1 MNDNDNNNKYQIN
14 NITSFLEICENI
26 FNNWI
31 IKYKFTF
38 MDILLNEWYNINKTL
53 ITDKINDLE
62 NINSIYIYNCHKY
75 IIYIIFNIFDK
86 YKTKIILNVFN
97 IYNIDK
103 MKNKLIMLR
112 KFIFNDLKMKINT
125 NEINSKNDLL
135 SIKALFFNFL
145 INNSM
150 KSLQKEN
157 LIEKKYINTIVNKN
171 KEIYLKI
178 NLFASFL
185 NWKLNN
191 DKFNNIESDISFY
204 LYNIKYFQCKAI
216 ISIYKNKLKHIFIL
230 FINKILSKNKI
241 ILIKKKKTKNEI
253 LLLSLTYQLDRT
265 NNSSKF
271 NFFEKIISFYYL
283 RTKMIF
289 LFYIISFIFN
299 NIINKY
305 KNLFINNFKLFI
317 NKIDNNRNLAQKII
331 SNFIWF
337 KNQKITSFSF
347 NVLKKI
353 QHFKTVTNISNK
365 KAININI
372 LYNEKNFK
380 ILIKLLTIYNIH
392 RNFEYWKNK
401 QNFSI
406 YFNKWKLKAKLC
418 EFKENNQINNLF
430 KKKFESY
437 NNKNIILKNK
447 LQVIIKKNRKMKKND
462 NIKENINNKKN
473 KNKNKKLVLSKDI
486 ANIIKNKDENINKTD
501 NLKLAYLYDLEEL
514 KNKNESIIFNLQSDI
529 NNLVKEIESLSV
541 DI

>member
-38 MDILLNEWYNINKTL
+38 MDTLLNEWYNINKTL

-103 MKNKLIMLR
+103 MKNELITLR

-125 NEINSKNDLL
+125 NEINLKNDLL

-150 KSLQKEN
+150 KSLQKDN

-191 DKFNNIESDISFY
+191 DKYNNIESDISFY

-253 LLLSLTYQLDRT
+253 LLLSLTYQFDRT
-265 NNSSKF
+265 NNNSKL

-317 NKIDNNRNLAQKII
+317 NKIENNRNLARKII

-380 ILIKLLTIYNIH
+380 ILIKLLNIYNIH
-392 RNFEYWKNK
+392 RNFGYWKNT

-447 LQVIIKKNRKMKKND
+447 LQLIIQKNRKKKINN
-462 NIKENINNKKN
+462 NIKGNINNK

-486 ANIIKNKDENINKTD
+486 ENIIKNKDENINKTD

>member
-103 MKNKLIMLR
+103 MKNELITLR
-112 KFIFNDLKMKINT
+112 KFIFNDLKMKINN

-150 KSLQKEN
+150 KSLQKDN
-157 LIEKKYINTIVNKN
+157 LIEKKHINTIENKN

-253 LLLSLTYQLDRT
+253 LLLSLTYQFDRT
-265 NNSSKF
+265 NNSKKL

-317 NKIDNNRNLAQKII
+317 NKIENNRNLARKII
-331 SNFIWF
+331 SNFILF
-337 KNQKITSFSF
+337 KNQKITSFTF

-380 ILIKLLTIYNIH
+380 ILIKLLNIYNIH

-447 LQVIIKKNRKMKKND
+447 LQIIIQKNRKKKINN

-486 ANIIKNKDENINKTD
+486 ENIIKNKDENINKTD
-501 NLKLAYLYDLEEL
+501 NLKLTYLCDLEDL

>member
-38 MDILLNEWYNINKTL
+38 MDILLYEWYNINKTL

-125 NEINSKNDLL
+125 NEINAKNELL

-157 LIEKKYINTIVNKN
+157 LIEKKYINTIENKN
-171 KEIYLKI
+171 KKIYLKI

-253 LLLSLTYQLDRT
+253 LLLSLTYQFDRT
-265 NNSSKF
+265 NNSSKL

-317 NKIDNNRNLAQKII
+317 NKIENNRNLARKII

-337 KNQKITSFSF
+337 KNQKIASFSF

-447 LQVIIKKNRKMKKND
+447 LQIIIQKNRKKKINN
-462 NIKENINNKKN
+462 NIKENINKK

>member
-38 MDILLNEWYNINKTL
+38 MDTLLNEWYNINKTL

-103 MKNKLIMLR
+103 MKNKLIMFR

-150 KSLQKEN
+150 KSLQKDN

-253 LLLSLTYQLDRT
+253 LLLSLTYQFDRT
-265 NNSSKF
+265 NNSKKL

-305 KNLFINNFKLFI
+305 KNLFIKNFKLFI
-317 NKIDNNRNLAQKII
+317 NKIENNRNLAHKII

-337 KNQKITSFSF
+337 KNQKITSFPF

-353 QHFKTVTNISNK
+353 QHFKTVANISNK
-365 KAININI
+365 KEININL

-380 ILIKLLTIYNIH
+380 ILIKLLNIYNIH

-401 QNFSI
+401 QNFPI
-406 YFNKWKLKAKLC
+406 YFNKWKLKAKLS

-447 LQVIIKKNRKMKKND
+447 LQIIIQKNRKKKINN
-462 NIKENINNKKN
+462 NIKENINNK

-486 ANIIKNKDENINKTD
+486 ANIIKNKNENINKSD
-501 NLKLAYLYDLEEL
+501 NLKLAYLCDLEEL

-529 NNLVKEIESLSV
+529 NNLVKEIESLSL

>member
-103 MKNKLIMLR
+103 MKNELITLR
-112 KFIFNDLKMKINT
+112 KFIFNDLKMKINN

-135 SIKALFFNFL
+135 SIKALFSNFL
-145 INNSM
+145 ITENM
-150 KSLQKEN
+150 KSLQKDN
-157 LIEKKYINTIVNKN
+157 LIEKKYINTIENKN

-204 LYNIKYFQCKAI
+204 LSNIKYFQCKAI

-253 LLLSLTYQLDRT
+253 FLLSLTYQFDRT
-265 NNSSKF
+265 NNNSKL

-317 NKIDNNRNLAQKII
+317 NKIENNRNLARKII

-447 LQVIIKKNRKMKKND
+447 LQIIIQKNRKKKINN

-501 NLKLAYLYDLEEL
+501 NLKLTYLSDLEDL

>member
-112 KFIFNDLKMKINT
+112 KFIYNDLKMKINT

-145 INNSM
+145 INKSM
-150 KSLQKEN
+150 KSLQKDN

-253 LLLSLTYQLDRT
+253 LLLSLTYQFDRT
-265 NNSSKF
+265 NNSSKL

-317 NKIDNNRNLAQKII
+317 NKIENNRNLARKII

-353 QHFKTVTNISNK
+353 QHFKTVANISNK

-447 LQVIIKKNRKMKKND
+447 LQIIIQKNRKKKINN
-462 NIKENINNKKN
+462 NIKENINNK

-529 NNLVKEIESLSV
+529 NNLVKEIESLSL

>member
-103 MKNKLIMLR
+103 MKNELITLR
-112 KFIFNDLKMKINT
+112 KFIFNDLKMKINN

-157 LIEKKYINTIVNKN
+157 LIEKKYINTIENKN
-171 KEIYLKI
+171 KEIYLQI

-253 LLLSLTYQLDRT
+253 LLLSLTYQFDRT
-265 NNSSKF
+265 NNSKKL

-283 RTKMIF
+283 RTKTIF

-317 NKIDNNRNLAQKII
+317 NKIENNRNLARKII
-331 SNFIWF
+331 SNFILF
-337 KNQKITSFSF
+337 KNQKITSFTF

-447 LQVIIKKNRKMKKND
+447 LQIIIQKNRKKKINN
-462 NIKENINNKKN
+462 NIKGNINNK

-486 ANIIKNKDENINKTD
+486 ENIIKNKDENINKTD
-501 NLKLAYLYDLEEL
+501 NLKLSYLYDLEEL

>member
-103 MKNKLIMLR
+103 MKNELITLR
-112 KFIFNDLKMKINT
+112 KFIFNDLKMKINN

-145 INNSM
+145 ITKNM
-150 KSLQKEN
+150 KSLQKDN

-253 LLLSLTYQLDRT
+253 LLLSLTYQFDRT
-265 NNSSKF
+265 NNSSKL

-283 RTKMIF
+283 RTKTIF

-317 NKIDNNRNLAQKII
+317 NKIENNRNLARKII
-331 SNFIWF
+331 SNFILF
-337 KNQKITSFSF
+337 KNQKITSFTF

-447 LQVIIKKNRKMKKND
+447 LQIIIQKNRKKKINN
-462 NIKENINNKKN
+462 NIKENINNK

-486 ANIIKNKDENINKTD
+486 ANIIKNKNENINKSD
-501 NLKLAYLYDLEEL
+501 NLKLAYLCDLEEL

>member
-97 IYNIDK
+97 IYNINK

-185 NWKLNN
+185 NWKFNN

-253 LLLSLTYQLDRT
+253 LLLSLTYQFDRT
-265 NNSSKF
+265 NNSSKL
-271 NFFEKIISFYYL
+271 NFFEKIISFYYS

-317 NKIDNNRNLAQKII
+317 NKIENNRNLARKII

-447 LQVIIKKNRKMKKND
+447 LQIIIQKNRKKKINN

-473 KNKNKKLVLSKDI
+473 KNKKLVLSKDI
-486 ANIIKNKDENINKTD
+486 TNIIKNKDENINKTD
-501 NLKLAYLYDLEEL
+501 NLKLSYLYDLEEL

>member
-97 IYNIDK
+97 IYNINK

-112 KFIFNDLKMKINT
+112 KFIFNDLKMKINN

-157 LIEKKYINTIVNKN
+157 LIEKKYINTIENKN

-253 LLLSLTYQLDRT
+253 LLLSLTYQFDRT
-265 NNSSKF
+265 NNSSKL

-317 NKIDNNRNLAQKII
+317 NKIENNRNLARKII
-331 SNFIWF
+331 SNFFLF
-337 KNQKITSFSF
+337 KNQKITSFTF

-353 QHFKTVTNISNK
+353 QHFKKVTNISNK

-447 LQVIIKKNRKMKKND
+447 LQIIIQKNRKKKINN

-473 KNKNKKLVLSKDI
+473 KNKKLVLSKDI
-486 ANIIKNKDENINKTD
+486 VNIIKNKDENINKTD
-501 NLKLAYLYDLEEL
+501 NLKLVYLCDLEDL

>member
-103 MKNKLIMLR
+103 MKNELITLR
-112 KFIFNDLKMKINT
+112 KFIFNDLKMKINN

-253 LLLSLTYQLDRT
+253 LLLSLTYQFDRT
-265 NNSSKF
+265 NNSSKLS
-271 NFFEKIISFYYL
+271 FFEKIISFYYL

-317 NKIDNNRNLAQKII
+317 NKIENNRNLARKII

-380 ILIKLLTIYNIH
+380 ILIKLLNIYNIH
-392 RNFEYWKNK
+392 RNFEYWKNT

-447 LQVIIKKNRKMKKND
+447 LQIIIQKNRKKKINN
-462 NIKENINNKKN
+462 NIKENIKYK

-486 ANIIKNKDENINKTD
+486 ANIIKNKDENINKAD
-501 NLKLAYLYDLEEL
+501 NLKLVYLYDLEEL

>member
-125 NEINSKNDLL
+125 NEINIKNDLL

-150 KSLQKEN
+150 KSLQKDN

-253 LLLSLTYQLDRT
+253 LLLSLTYQFDRT
-265 NNSSKF
+265 NNSKKL

-283 RTKMIF
+283 RTKTIF

-317 NKIDNNRNLAQKII
+317 NKIENNRNLARKII
-331 SNFIWF
+331 SNFILF

-392 RNFEYWKNK
+392 HNFEYWKNK

-447 LQVIIKKNRKMKKND
+447 LQIIIQKNRKKKINN
-462 NIKENINNKKN
+462 NIKENINNK

>member
-97 IYNIDK
+97 IYNINK

-125 NEINSKNDLL
+125 NEINIKNDLL

-253 LLLSLTYQLDRT
+253 LLLSLTYQFDRT
-265 NNSSKF
+265 NNSSKL

-317 NKIDNNRNLAQKII
+317 NKIENNRNLAQKII

-447 LQVIIKKNRKMKKND
+447 LQIIIQKNRKKKINN
-462 NIKENINNKKN
+462 NIKENINNK

-501 NLKLAYLYDLEEL
+501 NLKLAYLYDLEDL

>member
-145 INNSM
+145 ITKNM
-150 KSLQKEN
+150 KSLQKDN

-253 LLLSLTYQLDRT
+253 LLLSLTYQFDRT
-265 NNSSKF
+265 NNSSKLS
-271 NFFEKIISFYYL
+271 FFEKIISFYYL
-283 RTKMIF
+283 RTKTIF

-317 NKIDNNRNLAQKII
+317 NKIENNRNLARKII

-353 QHFKTVTNISNK
+353 QHFKTVANISNK
-365 KAININI
+365 KAININL

-380 ILIKLLTIYNIH
+380 ILIKLLNIYNIH
-392 RNFEYWKNK
+392 RNFEYWKNT

-447 LQVIIKKNRKMKKND
+447 LQIIIQKNRKKKINN

-473 KNKNKKLVLSKDI
+473 KNKKLVLSKDI
-486 ANIIKNKDENINKTD
+486 ENIIKNKDENINKTD

-529 NNLVKEIESLSV
+529 NNLVKEIESLSL

>member
-1 MNDNDNNNKYQIN
+1 
-14 NITSFLEICENI
+14 
-26 FNNWI
+26 
-31 IKYKFTF
+31 
-38 MDILLNEWYNINKTL
+38 
-53 ITDKINDLE
+53 
-62 NINSIYIYNCHKY
+62 
-75 IIYIIFNIFDK
+75 
-86 YKTKIILNVFN
+86 
-97 IYNIDK
+97 

-112 KFIFNDLKMKINT
+112 KFIFNDLRMKINN

-253 LLLSLTYQLDRT
+253 LLLSLTYQFDRT
-265 NNSSKF
+265 NNSKKL

-283 RTKMIF
+283 RTKTIF

-317 NKIDNNRNLAQKII
+317 NKIENNRNLARKII
-331 SNFIWF
+331 SNFILF
-337 KNQKITSFSF
+337 KNQKITSFTF

-447 LQVIIKKNRKMKKND
+447 LQIIIQKNRKKKINN
-462 NIKENINNKKN
+462 NIKENINNK

-529 NNLVKEIESLSV
+529 NNLVTEIESLSV

>member
-1 MNDNDNNNKYQIN
+1 
-14 NITSFLEICENI
+14 
-26 FNNWI
+26 
-31 IKYKFTF
+31 
-38 MDILLNEWYNINKTL
+38 
-53 ITDKINDLE
+53 
-62 NINSIYIYNCHKY
+62 
-75 IIYIIFNIFDK
+75 
-86 YKTKIILNVFN
+86 
-97 IYNIDK
+97 
-103 MKNKLIMLR
+103 
-112 KFIFNDLKMKINT
+112 
-125 NEINSKNDLL
+125 
-135 SIKALFFNFL
+135 
-145 INNSM
+145 M

-216 ISIYKNKLKHIFIL
+216 ISIYKNNLKHIFIL
-230 FINKILSKNKI
+230 FINKILNKNKI

-253 LLLSLTYQLDRT
+253 LLLSLTYQFDRT
-265 NNSSKF
+265 NNSSKLK
-271 NFFEKIISFYYL
+271 FFEKIISFYYL
-283 RTKMIF
+283 RAKMIF

-317 NKIDNNRNLAQKII
+317 NKIENNRNLARKII

-365 KAININI
+365 RAININI

-392 RNFEYWKNK
+392 QNFEYWKNK

-447 LQVIIKKNRKMKKND
+447 LQIIIQKNRKKKINN
-462 NIKENINNKKN
+462 NIKGNINNK

-486 ANIIKNKDENINKTD
+486 ANIIKNKNENINKSD
-501 NLKLAYLYDLEEL
+501 NLKLAYLCDLEEL

>member
-103 MKNKLIMLR
+103 MKNKLIILR

-178 NLFASFL
+178 YLFASFL

-253 LLLSLTYQLDRT
+253 LLLSLTYQFDRT
-265 NNSSKF
+265 NNSSKL

-317 NKIDNNRNLAQKII
+317 NKIENNRNLARKII

-337 KNQKITSFSF
+337 KNKKITSFSF

-447 LQVIIKKNRKMKKND
+447 LQIIIQKNRKKKINN
-462 NIKENINNKKN
+462 NIKENINNK

-501 NLKLAYLYDLEEL
+501 NLKLTYLSDLEDL

>member
-145 INNSM
+145 INKNM

-253 LLLSLTYQLDRT
+253 FLLSLTYQFDRT
-265 NNSSKF
+265 NNNSKL

-317 NKIDNNRNLAQKII
+317 NKIENNRNLARKII

-353 QHFKTVTNISNK
+353 QHFKTVANISNK
-365 KAININI
+365 KEININL

-380 ILIKLLTIYNIH
+380 ILIKLLNIYNIH
-392 RNFEYWKNK
+392 RNFK
-401 QNFSI
+401 
-406 YFNKWKLKAKLC
+406 
-418 EFKENNQINNLF
+418 
-430 KKKFESY
+430 
-437 NNKNIILKNK
+437 
-447 LQVIIKKNRKMKKND
+447 
-462 NIKENINNKKN
+462 
-473 KNKNKKLVLSKDI
+473 
-486 ANIIKNKDENINKTD
+486 
-501 NLKLAYLYDLEEL
+501 
-514 KNKNESIIFNLQSDI
+514 
-529 NNLVKEIESLSV
+529 
-541 DI
+541 

>member
-62 NINSIYIYNCHKY
+62 NINSIFIYNCHKY

-145 INNSM
+145 INNNM

-253 LLLSLTYQLDRT
+253 LLLSLTYQFDRT
-265 NNSSKF
+265 NNNSKL
-271 NFFEKIISFYYL
+271 NFFEKIFSFYYL

-317 NKIDNNRNLAQKII
+317 NKIENNRNLARKII

-447 LQVIIKKNRKMKKND
+447 LQIIIQKNRKKKINN
-462 NIKENINNKKN
+462 NIKENIKYK

-486 ANIIKNKDENINKTD
+486 TNIIKNKDENINKTD

>member
-103 MKNKLIMLR
+103 MKNKLITLR
-112 KFIFNDLKMKINT
+112 KFIFNDLKMKINN

-150 KSLQKEN
+150 KSLQKDN
-157 LIEKKYINTIVNKN
+157 LIEKKYLNTIANKN

-253 LLLSLTYQLDRT
+253 LLLSLTYQFDRT
-265 NNSSKF
+265 NNSSKL
-271 NFFEKIISFYYL
+271 NFFEKIISFYYS

-317 NKIDNNRNLAQKII
+317 NKIENNRNLARKII

-337 KNQKITSFSF
+337 KNKKITSFSF

-353 QHFKTVTNISNK
+353 QHFKTVANISNK
-365 KAININI
+365 KEININL

-380 ILIKLLTIYNIH
+380 ILIKLLNIYNIH

-447 LQVIIKKNRKMKKND
+447 LQIIIQKNRKKKINN
-462 NIKENINNKKN
+462 NIKENINNK

-486 ANIIKNKDENINKTD
+486 ANIIKNKNENVNKSD
-501 NLKLAYLYDLEEL
+501 NLKLAYLCDLEEL

>member
-103 MKNKLIMLR
+103 MKNKLIMFR
-112 KFIFNDLKMKINT
+112 KFIFSDLKMKINN

-150 KSLQKEN
+150 KSLQKDN

-171 KEIYLKI
+171 KEIYQKI

-191 DKFNNIESDISFY
+191 DKFNNIESDISFF

-230 FINKILSKNKI
+230 FINKILNKNKI

-253 LLLSLTYQLDRT
+253 LLLSLTYQFDRT
-265 NNSSKF
+265 NNSSKL

-317 NKIDNNRNLAQKII
+317 NKIENNRNLARKII

-337 KNQKITSFSF
+337 KNKKITSFSF

-353 QHFKTVTNISNK
+353 QHFKTLTNITNK

-372 LYNEKNFK
+372 FYNEKNFK

-447 LQVIIKKNRKMKKND
+447 LQIIIQKNRKKKINN
-462 NIKENINNKKN
+462 NIKGNINNK

-486 ANIIKNKDENINKTD
+486 ENIIKNKDENINKTD
-501 NLKLAYLYDLEEL
+501 NLKLSYLYDLEEL

>member
-103 MKNKLIMLR
+103 MKNELITLR
-112 KFIFNDLKMKINT
+112 KFIFNDLKMKINN

-157 LIEKKYINTIVNKN
+157 LIEKKYINTIENKN
-171 KEIYLKI
+171 KEIYLQI

-253 LLLSLTYQLDRT
+253 LLLSLTYQFDRT
-265 NNSSKF
+265 NNSKKL

-283 RTKMIF
+283 RTKTIF

-317 NKIDNNRNLAQKII
+317 NKIENNRNLARKII

-447 LQVIIKKNRKMKKND
+447 LQIIIQKNRKKKINN

-473 KNKNKKLVLSKDI
+473 KNKKLVLSKDI
-486 ANIIKNKDENINKTD
+486 ENIIKNKDENINKTD
-501 NLKLAYLYDLEEL
+501 NLKLSYLYDLEEL

>member
-103 MKNKLIMLR
+103 MKNELITLR
-112 KFIFNDLKMKINT
+112 KFIFNDLKMKINN

-185 NWKLNN
+185 NWKFNN

-253 LLLSLTYQLDRT
+253 LLLSLTYQFDRT
-265 NNSSKF
+265 NNSKKL

-347 NVLKKI
+347 NILKKI

-447 LQVIIKKNRKMKKND
+447 LQIIIQKNRKKKINN
-462 NIKENINNKKN
+462 NIKENIN
-473 KNKNKKLVLSKDI
+473 NKNKKLVLSKDI

-501 NLKLAYLYDLEEL
+501 NLKLTYLCDLEDL

>member
-103 MKNKLIMLR
+103 MKNELITLR

-253 LLLSLTYQLDRT
+253 LLLSLTYQFDRT
-265 NNSSKF
+265 NNSSKLS
-271 NFFEKIISFYYL
+271 FFEKIISFYYL

-317 NKIDNNRNLAQKII
+317 NKIENNRNLARKII

-372 LYNEKNFK
+372 LYNKKTFK
-380 ILIKLLTIYNIH
+380 ILIKLLNIYNIH
-392 RNFEYWKNK
+392 RNFEYWKNT

-447 LQVIIKKNRKMKKND
+447 LQIIIQKNRKKKINN
-462 NIKENINNKKN
+462 NIKENIKYK

-486 ANIIKNKDENINKTD
+486 ANIIKNKDENINKAD
-501 NLKLAYLYDLEEL
+501 NLKLVYLYDLEEL

>member
-125 NEINSKNDLL
+125 NEINLKNDLL

-150 KSLQKEN
+150 KSLQKDN
-157 LIEKKYINTIVNKN
+157 LIEKKYINTIENKN

-178 NLFASFL
+178 SLFASFL

-253 LLLSLTYQLDRT
+253 LLLSLTYQFDRT
-265 NNSSKF
+265 NNSSKLS
-271 NFFEKIISFYYL
+271 FFEKIISFYYL

-317 NKIDNNRNLAQKII
+317 NKIENNRNLARKII
-331 SNFIWF
+331 SNFILF
-337 KNQKITSFSF
+337 KNQKITSFTF

-353 QHFKTVTNISNK
+353 QHFKTVANISNK
-365 KAININI
+365 KEININI

-447 LQVIIKKNRKMKKND
+447 LQIIIQKNRKKKINN

-473 KNKNKKLVLSKDI
+473 KNKKLVLSKDI
-486 ANIIKNKDENINKTD
+486 VNIIKNKDENINKTD
-501 NLKLAYLYDLEEL
+501 NLKLAYLYDLEDL

-529 NNLVKEIESLSV
+529 NNVVKEIESLSV

>member
-97 IYNIDK
+97 IYSIDK
-103 MKNKLIMLR
+103 MKNELITLR
-112 KFIFNDLKMKINT
+112 KFIFNDLKMKINN

-150 KSLQKEN
+150 KSLQKDN

-253 LLLSLTYQLDRT
+253 LLLSLTYQFDRT
-265 NNSSKF
+265 NNSKKL

-317 NKIDNNRNLAQKII
+317 NKIENNRNLARKII

-337 KNQKITSFSF
+337 KNKKITSFSF

-353 QHFKTVTNISNK
+353 QHFKTLTNITNK

-447 LQVIIKKNRKMKKND
+447 LQIIIQKNRKKKINN

-473 KNKNKKLVLSKDI
+473 KNKKLVLSKNI
-486 ANIIKNKDENINKTD
+486 ENIIKNKDENINKTD
-501 NLKLAYLYDLEEL
+501 NLKLSYLYDLEEL

>member
-103 MKNKLIMLR
+103 MKNELITLR
-112 KFIFNDLKMKINT
+112 KFIFNDLKMKINN

-145 INNSM
+145 ITKNM
-150 KSLQKEN
+150 KSLQKDN

-253 LLLSLTYQLDRT
+253 LLLSLTYQFDRT
-265 NNSSKF
+265 NNSSKL

-317 NKIDNNRNLAQKII
+317 NKIENNRNLARKII

-353 QHFKTVTNISNK
+353 QHFKTVANISNK
-365 KAININI
+365 KEININL

-380 ILIKLLTIYNIH
+380 ILIKLLNIYNIH

-447 LQVIIKKNRKMKKND
+447 LQIIIQKNRKKKINN
-462 NIKENINNKKN
+462 NIKENIKYK

-486 ANIIKNKDENINKTD
+486 TNIIKNKDENINKTD
-501 NLKLAYLYDLEEL
+501 NLKLSYLYDLEEL

>member
-38 MDILLNEWYNINKTL
+38 MDTLLNEWYNINKAL

-157 LIEKKYINTIVNKN
+157 LIEKKYINTIENKN

-253 LLLSLTYQLDRT
+253 LLLSLTYQFDRT
-265 NNSSKF
+265 NNNSKL

-317 NKIDNNRNLAQKII
+317 NKIENNRNLARKKI
-331 SNFIWF
+331 SNFILF
-337 KNQKITSFSF
+337 KNQKITSFTF

-353 QHFKTVTNISNK
+353 QHCKTITNISNK

-406 YFNKWKLKAKLC
+406 YFNKWKLKGKLC

-447 LQVIIKKNRKMKKND
+447 LQIIIQKNRKKKINN
-462 NIKENINNKKN
+462 NIKENIKYK

-486 ANIIKNKDENINKTD
+486 TNIIKNKDENINKAD
-501 NLKLAYLYDLEEL
+501 NLKLVYLYDLEEL

>member
-75 IIYIIFNIFDK
+75 IIYIILNIFDK

-103 MKNKLIMLR
+103 MKNELITLR

-145 INNSM
+145 ITKNM
-150 KSLQKEN
+150 KSLQKDN

-241 ILIKKKKTKNEI
+241 ILIKMKKTKNEI
-253 LLLSLTYQLDRT
+253 LLLSLTYQFDRT
-265 NNSSKF
+265 NNSSKL

-317 NKIDNNRNLAQKII
+317 NKIENNRNLARKKI
-331 SNFIWF
+331 SNFILF
-337 KNQKITSFSF
+337 KNQKITSFTF

-365 KAININI
+365 RAININI

-447 LQVIIKKNRKMKKND
+447 LQIIIQKNRKKKINN
-462 NIKENINNKKN
+462 NIKENINNK

-501 NLKLAYLYDLEEL
+501 NLKLTYLSDLEDL

-529 NNLVKEIESLSV
+529 NNLVKEIESLSL

>member
-1 MNDNDNNNKYQIN
+1 
-14 NITSFLEICENI
+14 
-26 FNNWI
+26 
-31 IKYKFTF
+31 
-38 MDILLNEWYNINKTL
+38 
-53 ITDKINDLE
+53 
-62 NINSIYIYNCHKY
+62 
-75 IIYIIFNIFDK
+75 
-86 YKTKIILNVFN
+86 
-97 IYNIDK
+97 
-103 MKNKLIMLR
+103 
-112 KFIFNDLKMKINT
+112 
-125 NEINSKNDLL
+125 L

-157 LIEKKYINTIVNKN
+157 LIEKKYINTIENKN

-253 LLLSLTYQLDRT
+253 LLLSLTYQFDRT
-265 NNSSKF
+265 NNSSKL

-317 NKIDNNRNLAQKII
+317 NKIENNRNLARKII

-337 KNQKITSFSF
+337 KNKKITSFSF

-353 QHFKTVTNISNK
+353 QHFKTLTNITNK

-372 LYNEKNFK
+372 FYNEKNFK

-447 LQVIIKKNRKMKKND
+447 LQIIIQKNRKKKINN
-462 NIKENINNKKN
+462 NIKENINNK

-486 ANIIKNKDENINKTD
+486 ANIIKNKNENINKSD
-501 NLKLAYLYDLEEL
+501 NLKLAYLCDLEEL

>member
-125 NEINSKNDLL
+125 NEINLKNDLL

-150 KSLQKEN
+150 KSLQKDN
-157 LIEKKYINTIVNKN
+157 LIEKKYINTFENKN

-253 LLLSLTYQLDRT
+253 LLLSLTYQFDRT
-265 NNSSKF
+265 NNNSKL

-317 NKIDNNRNLAQKII
+317 NKIENNRNLARKII

-337 KNQKITSFSF
+337 KNQKIISFSF
-347 NVLKKI
+347 NVLKRI

-380 ILIKLLTIYNIH
+380 ILIKLLNIYNIH

-447 LQVIIKKNRKMKKND
+447 LQIIIQKNRKKKINN
-462 NIKENINNKKN
+462 NIKENIKYK

-486 ANIIKNKDENINKTD
+486 TNIIKNKDENINKTD
-501 NLKLAYLYDLEEL
+501 NLKLAYLYDLEEI

>member
-103 MKNKLIMLR
+103 MKNELITLR
-112 KFIFNDLKMKINT
+112 KFIFNDLKMKINN

-145 INNSM
+145 ITKNM
-150 KSLQKEN
+150 KSLQKDN
-157 LIEKKYINTIVNKN
+157 LIEKKYINTIENKN

-253 LLLSLTYQLDRT
+253 LLLSLTYQFDRT
-265 NNSSKF
+265 NNSSKLS
-271 NFFEKIISFYYL
+271 FFEKIISFYYL

-317 NKIDNNRNLAQKII
+317 NKIENNRNLARKII

-353 QHFKTVTNISNK
+353 QHFKTVANISNK
-365 KAININI
+365 KEININI

-447 LQVIIKKNRKMKKND
+447 LQIIIQKNRKKKINN
-462 NIKENINNKKN
+462 NIKENINNK

-501 NLKLAYLYDLEEL
+501 NLKLTYLCDLEDL